1 MVVAMGTV
9 IQVVVVV
16 VDPVAQ
22 VALELTVTLV
32 EPRVLEVVDHHVHR
46 LVEITDVL
54 AVVDHRAHHLVEL
67 NVLQLVVQHVLAVV
81 PPLVADLVDLIVLVH
96 VKLPVK
102 IIVLMDVQERAN
114 QHVRIVLL
122 LEKKLAV
129 LTTPVEVVVLLS
141 VRHLVLAYVLLVV
154 TLVVRP
160 LVVIYVARLTHVRMA
175 VKVHVPTVV
184 IRLVLQE
191 IVLVRVTMR
200 ALLRVKILVKLIV
213 QVYVLMCAHLLVVYL
228 VARIVAHRV
237 LKHVMTLAEDL
248 VLRHV

>member
-1 MVVAMGTV
+1 MVIAMGTV

-200 ALLRVKILVKLIV
+200 ALLRVKILVKLIA

>member
-200 ALLRVKILVKLIV
+200 ALLRVKILVKLIA

>member
-200 ALLRVKILVKLIV
+200 ALLRVKILVKLIA

-228 VARIVAHRV
+228 VSRIVAHRV